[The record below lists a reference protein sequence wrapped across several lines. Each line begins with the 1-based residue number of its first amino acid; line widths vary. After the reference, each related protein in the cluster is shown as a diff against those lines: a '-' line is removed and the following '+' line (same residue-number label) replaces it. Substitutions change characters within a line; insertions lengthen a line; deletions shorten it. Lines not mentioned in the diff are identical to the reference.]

1 MKEET
6 INRIIAIIKE
16 EAPNTDVLLVTHHED
31 DGIQSIMKGNL
42 ASISRAI
49 FTITYDSQNPIQAN
63 NMYNVIKDIA
73 CNIVS
78 NPSAMAK
85 DLLASVKKYGK
96 TKK

>member
-16 EAPNTDVLLVTHHED
+16 EAPGTDVLIVAHHKDE
-31 DGIQSIMKGNL
+31 GIKSVIGGNPVSIAQAM
-42 ASISRAI
+42 
-49 FTITYDSQNPIQAN
+49 FTITYDNQNPAHAN
-63 NMYNVIKDIA
+63 NVYNIIKNVV

-85 DLLASVKKYGK
+85 DLLTSIKKYGK
-96 TKK
+96 AK

>member
-6 INRIIAIIKE
+6 IKRIITIIKE
-16 EAPNTDVLLVTHHED
+16 ESPGTDVLLVTHHED
-31 DGIQSIMKGNL
+31 EGIRSAMVGNIM
-42 ASISRAI
+42 AI
-49 FTITYDSQNPIQAN
+49 AQAMFTITYDSNNPVHAN
-63 NMYNVIKDIA
+63 NMYGIVKNIA

-85 DLLASVKKYGK
+85 DLLTCIKKYGK

>member
-16 EAPNTDVLLVTHHED
+16 ETPDTDVLLVAHHED
-31 DGIQSIMKGNL
+31 EGIQCVLKGDRSSI
-42 ASISRAI
+42 ARAM
-49 FTITYDSQNPIQAN
+49 FTITCDSQSPIQAN
-63 NMYNVIKDIA
+63 NMYGIIKDVA

-85 DLLASVKKYGK
+85 NLRESIEEYGEE
-96 TKK
+96 